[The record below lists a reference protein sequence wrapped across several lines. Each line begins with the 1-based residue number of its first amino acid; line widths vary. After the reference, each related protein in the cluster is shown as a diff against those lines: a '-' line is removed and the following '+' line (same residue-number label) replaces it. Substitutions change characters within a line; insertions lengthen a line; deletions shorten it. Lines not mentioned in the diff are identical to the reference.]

1 MSDLQLEG
9 KRLKQKIGTLI
20 DQEIIK
26 LAKRRAAEEGRPLN
40 DLIQDALTSY
50 LNRNVLDRHEREA
63 AYRLFCERPMCLSSE
78 QFEQVLQE
86 DAWES

>member
-1 MSDLQLEG
+1 M
-9 KRLKQKIGTLI
+9 KHKIGTLI
-20 DQEIIK
+20 DEEIIK

-50 LNRNVLDRHEREA
+50 LNRNVSDPHEREA
-63 AYRLFCERPMCLSSE
+63 AYRLFCERPIRLSSA
-78 QFEQVLQE
+78 QFEQVLEE

>member
-1 MSDLQLEG
+1 M
-9 KRLKQKIGTLI
+9 KHKIGTLI
-20 DQEIIK
+20 DEEIIK

-50 LNRNVLDRHEREA
+50 LKRNVSDTHKREA
-63 AYRLFCERPMCLSSE
+63 AYRLFCERPIRLSSA
-78 QFEQVLQE
+78 QFEQVLEE